1 MPAYVNMNRMVAQV
15 ISSITAAT
23 RFNGSLNADLA
34 DFQTNLVPFPTLPHL
49 LASYS
54 PINCA
59 DRLHLDQLSV
69 SEITHMCFENANL
82 MARCDVRIGKFL
94 GCNLLYRGNV
104 PSKDIGASICLFKT
118 NKKIQFVDWSPA
130 GFKLG
135 ITN

>member
-1 MPAYVNMNRMVAQV
+1 MPAYANMNRMVAQV

-34 DFQTNLVPFPTLPHL
+34 DFQANLVPFPTLPHL

-69 SEITHMCFENANL
+69 SQITHMCFENANL
-82 MARCDVRIGKFL
+82 MARCDVRVGKFMA
-94 GCNLLYRGNV
+94 CNMIYRGNI
-104 PSKDIGASICLFKT
+104 PPKDISCTFAHLKT
-118 NKKIQFVDWSPA
+118 LKKV
-130 GFKLG
+130 
-135 ITN
+135 